1 MKKNNINELK
11 IKIDELKNE
20 IKDISTNSNKIID
33 NFQFYY
39 NFINN
44 IITNTSEKKNKNS
57 KLLMNL
63 HNFFDYNEKL
73 KIDIDKIIN
82 EKKIENKLKLIN
94 EIYEKMIINNEIT
107 LKYKIGNEDKIKI
120 LGEQFIR
127 NNKDKF
133 QILINNKII
142 ELT

>member
-1 MKKNNINELK
+1 
-11 IKIDELKNE
+11 
-20 IKDISTNSNKIID
+20 
-33 NFQFYY
+33 
-39 NFINN
+39 
-44 IITNTSEKKNKNS
+44 
-57 KLLMNL
+57 
-63 HNFFDYNEKL
+63 
-73 KIDIDKIIN
+73 
-82 EKKIENKLKLIN
+82 
-94 EIYEKMIINNEIT
+94 MIINNEIT